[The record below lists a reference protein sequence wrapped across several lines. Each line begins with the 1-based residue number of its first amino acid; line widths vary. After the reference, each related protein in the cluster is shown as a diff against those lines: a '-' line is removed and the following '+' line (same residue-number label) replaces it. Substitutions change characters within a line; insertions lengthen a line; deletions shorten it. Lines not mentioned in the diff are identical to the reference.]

1 MSDTTLRNMTLP
13 GQLRDRGGGGAR
25 NPTTDGGGYFFISQH
40 RDPGLFPK
48 DPGL

>member
-1 MSDTTLRNMTLP
+1 M
-13 GQLRDRGGGGAR
+13 RDRHTPRTGGGGGAIAIQPG
-25 NPTTDGGGYFFISQH
+25 PTTDGGGGGVHFYISRH